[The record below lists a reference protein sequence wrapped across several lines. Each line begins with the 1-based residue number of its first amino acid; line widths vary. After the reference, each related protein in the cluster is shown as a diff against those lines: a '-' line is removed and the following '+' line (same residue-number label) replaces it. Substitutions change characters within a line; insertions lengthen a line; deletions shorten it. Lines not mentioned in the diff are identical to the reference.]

1 MNDAIMMQFIQA
13 LHKLSEQ
20 VLDEIVRHALIQVNE
35 TVQLPILNERHHT
48 VADGV
53 LPLEDPA
60 LLGATREAQVFELA
74 SDLLKRILLVR
85 I

>member
-60 LLGATREAQVFELA
+60 LLGAAREAQVFELA